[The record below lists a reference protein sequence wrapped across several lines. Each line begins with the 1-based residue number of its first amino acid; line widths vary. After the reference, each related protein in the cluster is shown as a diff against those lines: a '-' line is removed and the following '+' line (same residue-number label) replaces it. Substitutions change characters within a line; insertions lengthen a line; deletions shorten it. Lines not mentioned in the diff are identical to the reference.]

1 MGKGKAAAQCA
12 HAAVD
17 LYKKASK
24 LTPKLVR
31 QWETFGQAK
40 VALKGPEGG
49 IEALELLQKQ
59 AKEEGLAT
67 VIILGTIHIFRKH
80 LYSTKLNM
88 TMYLI
93 FQQKTGFSCQNKRID
108 FSTLHFDKNFTLDF
122 DIFGK

>member
-1 MGKGKAAAQCA
+1 MK
-12 HAAVD
+12 
-17 LYKKASK
+17 
-24 LTPKLVR
+24 

-80 LYSTKLNM
+80 FYSTKVNLATKFFM
-88 TMYLI
+88 
-93 FQQKTGFSCQNKRID
+93 KTGFFPSKQNT
-108 FSTLHFDKNFTLDF
+108 FFFHVTFYGF
-122 DIFGK
+122 